1 MLKGGCGNT
10 NYDSLRHD
18 VFEMVRNDAFKEY
31 REARFLKD
39 FHDDPDKWEQLKSGE
54 RHVATRLSTEVK
66 SNASSPRAK
75 ISSIP
80 LMIRRSIE
88 RGEADFGDEDIESL
102 QLAMDYIGDQIHEG
116 VRPFRIALK
125 KMTRSLSE
133 ASMADVKALAF
144 DELGTLLL
152 TANIAGFCPEL
163 P

>member
-1 MLKGGCGNT
+1 MT
-10 NYDSLRHD
+10 ASVTTYLRWSGI
-18 VFEMVRNDAFKEY
+18 DAFKEY

-88 RGEADFGDEDIESL
+88 RGEADFGDEDIKSL
-102 QLAMDYIGDQIHEG
+102 QLAMDYIGIKFTKAFARF
-116 VRPFRIALK
+116 VLLSK
-125 KMTRSLSE
+125 K
-133 ASMADVKALAF
+133 
-144 DELGTLLL
+144 
-152 TANIAGFCPEL
+152 
-163 P
+163 